1 MFSSYKFC
9 SNVHSTFY
17 LVLIAT
23 MSKQL
28 SGKSGEQKKINGD
41 LLCLTYGALV
51 AQLVK
56 DCPSDEDVN
65 KTLLKMFV

>member
-1 MFSSYKFC
+1 
-9 SNVHSTFY
+9 
-17 LVLIAT
+17 